1 MFSVTYFVTT
11 TFFLS
16 GSDNYFFIVHETNKK
31 IGNGG
36 EDVDRYG
43 GGGVDGDD
51 GDDYDDNDDIKLNKK
66 FYNFTTR
73 KLPDYN
79 CL

>member
-1 MFSVTYFVTT
+1 LFSVTYFLTT

-16 GSDNYFFIVHETNKK
+16 GSDIYFSYHTRHKIKK
-31 IGNGG
+31 RGDGG

-43 GGGVDGDD
+43 GGVDGDD
-51 GDDYDDNDDIKLNKK
+51 DDYDDNEYIKLNKK
-66 FYNFTTR
+66 HYNYTTR
-73 KLPDYN
+73 KLPDYV